1 MRWIVLV
8 VDMIE
13 EFVTGRLGD
22 PRMLEVV
29 SPIRRLLDRA
39 REAGV
44 PVVYVRD
51 CHRMGDP
58 ELDIMGDHA
67 MEGSD
72 QCGIVPELE
81 PLAGE
86 PVFEKSV
93 YTAFYGTGLDEYL
106 DGLGA
111 DTLILTGQLT
121 EVCIRHTAADAFYR
135 GYRTV
140 VPNDC
145 VQTMT
150 DDIQTR
156 ALQEMMAL
164 YGTSIVPS
172 SEVTF

>member
-1 MRWIVLV
+1 MRWTVLV

-29 SPIRRLLDRA
+29 SPIQGLLDRA

-58 ELDIMGDHA
+58 ELEIMGDHA

-72 QCGIVPELE
+72 QCDFLPELA
-81 PLAGE
+81 PLASE
-86 PVFEKSV
+86 PVFDKSV
-93 YTAFYGTGLDEYL
+93 YTAFYGTGLDDYL
-106 DGLGA
+106 DDLGV
-111 DTLILTGQLT
+111 DTLVITGQLT
-121 EVCIRHTAADAFYR
+121 DVCIRHTAADAFYR

-140 VPNDC
+140 VPSDC
-145 VQTMT
+145 VQALS
-150 DDIQTR
+150 DDLQAR
-156 ALQEMMAL
+156 ALQEMMSL

-172 SEVTF
+172 SEVSF